1 MIRKILIITLVI
13 FISGC
18 TGYEVTYKQDSID
31 YYVTEVKFDQ
41 NDRTSKKLSK
51 KLLNSGRPE
60 STNSIIFTLDSMVTE
75 RILSKD
81 GKGNPKILEIM
92 MITNLEIIL
101 NGKQNKKIEIVN
113 SFNVDNR
120 SDKFA
125 LAQYKKETKKLLID
139 KVFDRIIK
147 ELRSI

>member
-1 MIRKILIITLVI
+1 MIRKILVITLAI

-18 TGYEVTYKQDSID
+18 AGYEIKYNKDSIN

-41 NDRTSKKLSK
+41 DDKTSKKLSK

-60 STNSIIFTLDSMVTE
+60 STNSITLILDTIVTE

-81 GKGNPKILEIM
+81 GKGNPKILEIVM
-92 MITNLEIIL
+92 KTNLEIIL

-120 SDKFA
+120 SDKFD

-139 KVFDRIIK
+139 KIFDRIVK

>member
-1 MIRKILIITLVI
+1 M
-13 FISGC
+13 
-18 TGYEVTYKQDSID
+18 
-31 YYVTEVKFDQ
+31 
-41 NDRTSKKLSK
+41 
-51 KLLNSGRPE
+51 NSGRPE
-60 STNSIIFTLDSMVTE
+60 STNLIILTLDSIITE

-92 MITNLEIIL
+92 MKTNVEIIL
-101 NGKQNKKIEIVN
+101 NGKQNKKIEVIN

-125 LAQYKKETKKLLID
+125 LTQYKKETKKLLID

>member
-60 STNSIIFTLDSMVTE
+60 STNSITLILDSMVTE

>member
-60 STNSIIFTLDSMVTE
+60 STNSIILTLDSMVTE

-92 MITNLEIIL
+92 MKTNLEIIL

-139 KVFDRIIK
+139 KIFDRIVK

>member
-41 NDRTSKKLSK
+41 NNRTSKKLSK

-60 STNSIIFTLDSMVTE
+60 STNSITLILDTIVTE

-139 KVFDRIIK
+139 KIFDRIVK

>member
-60 STNSIIFTLDSMVTE
+60 STNSITLILDTIVTE

>member
-1 MIRKILIITLVI
+1 
-13 FISGC
+13 
-18 TGYEVTYKQDSID
+18 
-31 YYVTEVKFDQ
+31 
-41 NDRTSKKLSK
+41 
-51 KLLNSGRPE
+51 
-60 STNSIIFTLDSMVTE
+60 MVTE

-139 KVFDRIIK
+139 KIFDRIVK

>member
-31 YYVTEVKFDQ
+31 YYVIEVKFDQ

-60 STNSIIFTLDSMVTE
+60 STNSITLILDTIVTE

-125 LAQYKKETKKLLID
+125 LAQYKKETKN
-139 KVFDRIIK
+139 F
-147 ELRSI
+147 